1 MYHNSSLPKLL
12 AKENISIRHGNYKT
26 PWFDIKNRVLGLPL
40 WKDMGKDVYD
50 LFVGHEVGH
59 ALETP
64 YEGWHDSPEKL
75 VGCPRSYINV
85 VEDAR
90 IERKVKSRYP
100 GLVGPFSR
108 AYAKLFDDNFFGTN
122 DIDMSS
128 LRIIDKINLQAKVGA
143 HIELEF
149 NDEEQVFMDRA
160 NTTEDFQEVLDL
172 VKDIVAYDKSLE
184 EDEEDNNDDQNKEP
198 NNDSGENES
207 ESYDGGYEENEE
219 ETDDPGSSEEESEE
233 SEECEEEVEE
243 DSDEGQTPAK
253 GSEGDVSVTD
263 EAFRNNESSFLDI
276 DEDGRQILAVE
287 DISKEIK
294 KDIVIPY
301 AELKAQRQLRKT
313 TIPYHVNVQVNHLE
327 LQFPKYMKEVKRSVG
342 IAVKEFEMRKAATQW
357 AKATTAKTGVI
368 DVNKLYSYKTNED
381 IFKQTTRLHD
391 AKSHGMIMLIDY
403 SGSMYDSLPKVLE
416 QLIHLVL
423 FCKQVNI
430 PFDVYAFTTTNQKLN
445 YYDLRNRGLLF
456 DGDIDLDDLAM
467 PLLTSSKLKKADFDE
482 SIRAL
487 YIRAKGSSYISREV
501 AAPCED
507 FGSTPLN
514 QALVMTH
521 SLIKEFKAK
530 NGVEKMNLVVLSD
543 GDANRLQAYRDGEL
557 GENRVETRGMFK
569 GINMR
574 IDGRMVK
581 AENTDHVTQALL
593 ENINKRYNTS
603 TIGFFMA
610 DDNRMFN
617 HKIGQINGW
626 GDSHRS
632 EANKEY
638 RKNKCVV
645 RKSALGYDE
654 FYLIKGGDKLS
665 TENDDFGVTSDQTK
679 NQMANAFKKYS
690 KSKKQNKVLMTTF
703 GRIVA

>member
-12 AKENISIRHGNYKT
+12 AKENISIRHGNYQT

-128 LRIIDKINLQAKVGA
+128 LKIIDKINLQAKVGA
-143 HIELEF
+143 HVELEF
-149 NDEEQVFMDRA
+149 NDEEQVFMNRA

-184 EDEEDNNDDQNKEP
+184 EDEEEDNNDDQNEEP
-198 NNDSGENES
+198 NNDSGGNDS
-207 ESYDGGYEENEE
+207 EDYDDGGYEENEE
-219 ETDDPGSSEEESEE
+219 ETDAPGSSDEEDEDE
-233 SEECEEEVEE
+233 EE
-243 DSDEGQTPAK
+243 DSDEGQTPTK
-253 GSEGDVSVTD
+253 GSEGNVSVTD
-263 EAFRNNESSFLDI
+263 EAFRNNESSLLDV
-276 DEDGRQILAVE
+276 DEDGKQILAVE
-287 DISKEIK
+287 DISKELK

-301 AELKAQRQLRKT
+301 AELKAQRQLKRNT
-313 TIPYHVNVQVNHLE
+313 MVDYVAAEVNSLE
-327 LQFPKYMKEVKRSVG
+327 QQFPKYMKDVKRSVG

-445 YYDLRNRGLLF
+445 YYDLHNRGLLF
-456 DGDIDLDDLAM
+456 DGDMDLDDLAM
-467 PLLTSSKLKKADFDE
+467 PMLTSSKLKKADFID
-482 SIRAL
+482 SIKAL
-487 YIRAKGSSYISREV
+487 YLRAKGSYYVAREV

-514 QALVMTH
+514 QALVMAH
-521 SLIKEFKAK
+521 SLIKEFKGK
-530 NGVEKMNLVVLSD
+530 NAVEKMNLVVLSD
-543 GDANRLQAYRDGEL
+543 GDANRIQAYRDGGLED
-557 GENRVETRGMFK
+557 NKVETRGMFK

-574 IDGRMVK
+574 IDGKMVK
-581 AENTDHVTQALL
+581 AENTNNVTQALL

-617 HKIGQINGW
+617 HKIAQIHGW
-626 GDSHRS
+626 NDGHRN

-654 FYLIKGGDKLS
+654 FYLIKGGNKLAV
-665 TENDDFGVTSDQTK
+665 EDDEFGVTSDQTK

>member
-1 MYHNSSLPKLL
+1 MM
-12 AKENISIRHGNYKT
+12 A
-26 PWFDIKNRVLGLPL
+26 D
-40 WKDMGKDVYD
+40 
-50 LFVGHEVGH
+50 FVAAEV
-59 ALETP
+59 
-64 YEGWHDSPEKL
+64 
-75 VGCPRSYINV
+75 N
-85 VEDAR
+85 
-90 IERKVKSRYP
+90 
-100 GLVGPFSR
+100 
-108 AYAKLFDDNFFGTN
+108 
-122 DIDMSS
+122 
-128 LRIIDKINLQAKVGA
+128 
-143 HIELEF
+143 
-149 NDEEQVFMDRA
+149 
-160 NTTEDFQEVLDL
+160 
-172 VKDIVAYDKSLE
+172 SLE
-184 EDEEDNNDDQNKEP
+184 Q
-198 NNDSGENES
+198 
-207 ESYDGGYEENEE
+207 
-219 ETDDPGSSEEESEE
+219 
-233 SEECEEEVEE
+233 
-243 DSDEGQTPAK
+243 
-253 GSEGDVSVTD
+253 
-263 EAFRNNESSFLDI
+263 
-276 DEDGRQILAVE
+276 
-287 DISKEIK
+287 
-294 KDIVIPY
+294 
-301 AELKAQRQLRKT
+301 
-313 TIPYHVNVQVNHLE
+313 
-327 LQFPKYMKEVKRSVG
+327 QFPKYIKDVKRSVG

-430 PFDVYAFTTTNQKLN
+430 PFDVYAFTTTNKKLH
-445 YYDLRNRGLLF
+445 YYDLRQRGLLF
-456 DGDIDLDDLAM
+456 DGDMDLDDLAM

-487 YIRAKGSSYISREV
+487 YI
-501 AAPCED
+501 
-507 FGSTPLN
+507 
-514 QALVMTH
+514 
-521 SLIKEFKAK
+521 KAK

-557 GENRVETRGMFK
+557 GDNRVETRGMFK

-581 AENTDHVTQALL
+581 AENTSNVTQALL
-593 ENINKRYNTS
+593 ENISKRYNTS

-617 HKIGQINGW
+617 HKIAQINGW
-626 GDSHRS
+626 DDSHRS

-654 FYLIKGGDKLS
+654 FYLIKGGNNLAV
-665 TENDDFGVTSDQTK
+665 EDDEFTVTSDQTK